1 MTCLNA
7 CQVPSI
13 PKEPTDIFMSDPSI
27 FLKVTRKEALTPD
40 VFMFDLVHPEG
51 LSLPSFTP
59 GAHITVK
66 TPKGS
71 HRQYSLC
78 SSPSTTDRWQIAI
91 KREALGRGGS
101 LSMADDLLEGDLL
114 EVLQCSNLFE
124 LHDAA
129 PSHVFVA
136 GGIGITPILSMIR
149 HLLSQGK
156 SNFQLYYC
164 TRDALSTA
172 FLEELNSPAL
182 VDRVQLHH
190 DHGDLQQALDFWPIF
205 EQPSASHVY
214 CCGPQGLMDSVRDMT
229 GHWPSENIHF
239 ESFGAPQTS
248 LEQNTPFDIV
258 LQSTG
263 KRIHV
268 GADVSILEALRS
280 HGESVSSSC
289 ESGTC
294 GSCRTG
300 FISGEVE
307 HRDWVLLEDERSQCM
322 MICVSRA
329 LSQELVL
336 DR

>member
-1 MTCLNA
+1 M
-7 CQVPSI
+7 
-13 PKEPTDIFMSDPSI
+13 
-27 FLKVTRKEALTPD
+27 RKEALTPD
-40 VFMFDLVHPEG
+40 VFMFDLAHPEG

-66 TPKGS
+66 TPKGL
-71 HRQYSLC
+71 HRNYSLC
-78 SSPSTTDRWQIAI
+78 SSPREADQWQIAI
-91 KREALGRGGS
+91 KREAMGRGGS
-101 LSMADDLLEGDLL
+101 KSMAEDLLEGDLL

-124 LHDAA
+124 LQESA
-129 PSHVFVA
+129 SEHVFVA

-156 SNFQLYYC
+156 NNFQLYYC
-164 TRDALSTA
+164 TRDPLSTA
-172 FLEELNSPAL
+172 FLEALKSPAL

-190 DHGDLQQALDFWPIF
+190 DHGDPQQALDFWPIF
-205 EQPSASHVY
+205 EHPSDADVY
-214 CCGPQGLMDSVRDMT
+214 CCGPQGLMDSVRDVT
-229 GHWPSENIHF
+229 GHWPSEKIHF
-239 ESFGAPQTS
+239 ESFGVPQTAF
-248 LEQNTPFDIV
+248 EHNTPFEIV

-268 GADVSILEALRS
+268 GADVSILDALRS
-280 HGESVSSSC
+280 SGERVSSSC

-329 LSQELVL
+329 LSKELVL

>member
-1 MTCLNA
+1 
-7 CQVPSI
+7 
-13 PKEPTDIFMSDPSI
+13 
-27 FLKVTRKEALTPD
+27 
-40 VFMFDLVHPEG
+40 
-51 LSLPSFTP
+51 
-59 GAHITVK
+59 
-66 TPKGS
+66 
-71 HRQYSLC
+71 
-78 SSPSTTDRWQIAI
+78 
-91 KREALGRGGS
+91 
-101 LSMADDLLEGDLL
+101 
-114 EVLQCSNLFE
+114 
-124 LHDAA
+124 
-129 PSHVFVA
+129 
-136 GGIGITPILSMIR
+136 
-149 HLLSQGK
+149 
-156 SNFQLYYC
+156 
-164 TRDALSTA
+164 
-172 FLEELNSPAL
+172 
-182 VDRVQLHH
+182 
-190 DHGDLQQALDFWPIF
+190 
-205 EQPSASHVY
+205 
-214 CCGPQGLMDSVRDMT
+214 MDSVRDMT
-229 GHWPSENIHF
+229 GHWRSENIHF

>member
-1 MTCLNA
+1 MLVKSV
-7 CQVPSI
+7 QVTPGY
-13 PKEPTDIFMSDPSI
+13 TNFFMSEPSI
-27 FLKVTRKEALTPD
+27 FLKVTHKQALTPD
-40 VFMFDLVHPEG
+40 VFMFDLAHPEG

-71 HRQYSLC
+71 HRHYSLC
-78 SSPSTTDRWQIAI
+78 SSPNDADQWQIAI

-101 LSMADDLLEGDLL
+101 ISMADGLLEGDLL

-129 PSHVFVA
+129 KFHVFVA

-156 SNFQLYYC
+156 SNFKLYYC

-172 FLEELNSPAL
+172 FLEELKSPSL

-205 EQPSASHVY
+205 EQPIAADVY

-229 GHWPSENIHF
+229 GHWPSEHIHF
-239 ESFGAPQTS
+239 ESFGVPPTAF
-248 LEQNTPFDIV
+248 EQNTPFDIV

-280 HGESVSSSC
+280 NGESVSSSC

-294 GSCRTG
+294 GSCRIG
-300 FISGEVE
+300 FMSGEVE
-307 HRDWVLLEDERSQCM
+307 HRDLVLLDDERRQNI

-329 LSQELVL
+329 RSNELVL